1 MGIEATSST
10 SVSSTSAAAQSS
22 AASSSDSAKK
32 TSTDSSFK
40 DEMNKV
46 SKSESKKDD
55 KKVEKSDDKVNAVSD
70 KKDKEASK
78 SDTNKTNDQDS
89 NNLTLTGNVDT
100 SNVMDLTKMGAL
112 NSLNN
117 ANAML
122 SSDIQQMINNTAQIS
137 GISGASKVSG
147 SIFSFGD
154 DSKNSISMTQSDAQ
168 FFINLTQNDTV
179 SVQNAVVQAQ
189 NMINSGADVSDVQQN
204 VKISQ
209 ALLDAINNA
218 KETNQP
224 LRIDFDQNV
233 SVVLRIGKDGAIA
246 ANFIPGDKAVEQY
259 LRNNIE
265 SLKAT
270 FNEND
275 LPYTDLSYSNSS
287 KQQNERRRNKQ
298 QQGEQ

>member
-1 MGIEATSST
+1 MGIEATSSA
-10 SVSSTSAAAQSS
+10 SVSSTSSVSQ
-22 AASSSDSAKK
+22 AASSTSTDSAKK

-46 SKSESKKDD
+46 SKSDSKKED
-55 KKVEKSDDKVNAVSD
+55 KKVEKSDEKVQAVSEKTD
-70 KKDKEASK
+70 KDNSSSKDKD
-78 SDTNKTNDQDS
+78 DT
-89 NNLTLTGNVDT
+89 NNLTLTGSVD
-100 SNVMDLTKMGAL
+100 SSSILDINKMGAL

-122 SSDIQQMINNTAQIS
+122 SNDIQQMINNTAQIS
-137 GISGASKVSG
+137 EISGAANVSG
-147 SIFSFGD
+147 SIFSFGNS
-154 DSKNSISMTQSDAQ
+154 DSKNSISMTQNDAQ
-168 FFINLTQNDTV
+168 FFINLTQNDNV
-179 SVQNAVVQAQ
+179 SAQ
-189 NMINSGADVSDVQQN
+189 NIVAQSQEMINNGADVSEVQQSAT
-204 VKISQ
+204 ISK
-209 ALLDAINNA
+209 ALLDAINTA

-233 SVVLRIGKDGAIA
+233 SVILKIGKDGALS

-275 LPYTDLSYSNSS
+275 LPYTELSYSNSS

>member
-10 SVSSTSAAAQSS
+10 SVSSTSAATQSS
-22 AASSSDSAKK
+22 AASSSDNAKK

-78 SDTNKTNDQDS
+78 SDTNKTKEQDS
-89 NNLTLTGNVDT
+89 NNLTLTGNVDAN
-100 SNVMDLTKMGAL
+100 NVMDLTKMGAL

-122 SSDIQQMINNTAQIS
+122 SNDIQQMINNTAQIS
-137 GISGASKVSG
+137 GISCASKVSG

-179 SVQNAVVQAQ
+179 SAQNAVTQAQ
-189 NMINSGADVSDVQQN
+189 NMINNGAEVSEVQQN

>member
-10 SVSSTSAAAQSS
+10 SVSSTSAATQSS
-22 AASSSDSAKK
+22 AASSSDNAKK

-78 SDTNKTNDQDS
+78 SDTNKTKEQDS
-89 NNLTLTGNVDT
+89 NNLTLTGNVDAN
-100 SNVMDLTKMGAL
+100 NVMDLTKMGAL

-122 SSDIQQMINNTAQIS
+122 SNDIQQMINNTAQIS
-137 GISGASKVSG
+137 GISCASKVSG

-179 SVQNAVVQAQ
+179 SAQNAVTQAQ
-189 NMINSGADVSDVQQN
+189 NMINNGAEVSEVQQN

-265 SLKAT
+265 TLKAT

>member
-1 MGIEATSST
+1 
-10 SVSSTSAAAQSS
+10 
-22 AASSSDSAKK
+22 
-32 TSTDSSFK
+32 
-40 DEMNKV
+40 
-46 SKSESKKDD
+46 
-55 KKVEKSDDKVNAVSD
+55 
-70 KKDKEASK
+70 
-78 SDTNKTNDQDS
+78 
-89 NNLTLTGNVDT
+89 
-100 SNVMDLTKMGAL
+100 
-112 NSLNN
+112 
-117 ANAML
+117 
-122 SSDIQQMINNTAQIS
+122 MINNTAQIS
-137 GISGASKVSG
+137 GISGAFKVSG

-189 NMINSGADVSDVQQN
+189 NMINSGAEVSDVQQN

>member
-78 SDTNKTNDQDS
+78 SDT

-189 NMINSGADVSDVQQN
+189 NMINSGAEVSDVQQN

>member
-1 MGIEATSST
+1 MGIEATSSA
-10 SVSSTSAAAQSS
+10 SVSSTSATTQSS

-32 TSTDSSFK
+32 TSSESSFK

-46 SKSESKKDD
+46 SKSETKKDD
-55 KKVEKSDDKVNAVSD
+55 KNVEKSDDKVNAVSE
-70 KKDKEASK
+70 KKDKESSK
-78 SDTNKTNDQDS
+78 SESTQNKDNDS
-89 NNLTLTGNVDT
+89 NNLTLVGNVDVNT
-100 SNVMDLTKMGAL
+100 MDLTKLGAL

-122 SSDIQQMINNTAQIS
+122 SNDIQQMINNTSQIAGLS
-137 GISGASKVSG
+137 SVSNVSG
-147 SIFSFGD
+147 SIFNFDD

-179 SVQNAVVQAQ
+179 SAQNVVAQAQ
-189 NMINSGADVSDVQQN
+189 NMVNNGAEISDVQQN

-218 KETNQP
+218 KDTNQP

-233 SVVLRIGKDGAIA
+233 SVILRIGKDGAIS

>member
-78 SDTNKTNDQDS
+78 SDTNKTNEQD
-89 NNLTLTGNVDT
+89 LTLTGNVDA

-189 NMINSGADVSDVQQN
+189 NMINSGAEVSDVQQN

>member
-10 SVSSTSAAAQSS
+10 SVSSTSAATQSS
-22 AASSSDSAKK
+22 AASSSDNAKK

-78 SDTNKTNDQDS
+78 SDTNKTKEQDS
-89 NNLTLTGNVDT
+89 NNLTLTGNVDAN
-100 SNVMDLTKMGAL
+100 NVMDLTKMGAL

-122 SSDIQQMINNTAQIS
+122 SNDIQQMINNTAQIS

-179 SVQNAVVQAQ
+179 SAQNAVTQAQ
-189 NMINSGADVSDVQQN
+189 NMINNGAEVSEVQQN

>member
-10 SVSSTSAAAQSS
+10 SVSSTSAATQSS
-22 AASSSDSAKK
+22 AASSSDNAKK

-78 SDTNKTNDQDS
+78 SDTNKTKEQDS
-89 NNLTLTGNVDT
+89 NNLTLTGNVDAN
-100 SNVMDLTKMGAL
+100 NVMDLTKMGAL

-122 SSDIQQMINNTAQIS
+122 SNDIQQMINNTAQIS

-147 SIFSFGD
+147 SIFNFGD

-179 SVQNAVVQAQ
+179 SVQNAVTQAQ
-189 NMINSGADVSDVQQN
+189 NMINNGAEVSEVQQN

>member
-1 MGIEATSST
+1 MENI
-10 SVSSTSAAAQSS
+10 
-22 AASSSDSAKK
+22 SDVYNKLKK
-32 TSTDSSFK
+32 ICDVCWAGDEHDSIYIYSC
-40 DEMNKV
+40 
-46 SKSESKKDD
+46 
-55 KKVEKSDDKVNAVSD
+55 
-70 KKDKEASK
+70 
-78 SDTNKTNDQDS
+78 DQKYR
-89 NNLTLTGNVDT
+89 LFV
-100 SNVMDLTKMGAL
+100 
-112 NSLNN
+112 
-117 ANAML
+117 
-122 SSDIQQMINNTAQIS
+122 SSDILYVE
-137 GISGASKVSG
+137 KKYR
-147 SIFSFGD
+147 IFKWEYWDSFTHIHTEFY
-154 DSKNSISMTQSDAQ
+154 KSDAQ

>member
-78 SDTNKTNDQDS
+78 SDTNKTNEQDS
-89 NNLTLTGNVDT
+89 NNLTLTGNVDA

-189 NMINSGADVSDVQQN
+189 NMINSGAEVSDVQQN

-270 FNEND
+270 FNENN

>member
-1 MGIEATSST
+1 MGIEATSSA
-10 SVSSTSAAAQSS
+10 SVSSTSATSQSS

-32 TSTDSSFK
+32 TSSESSFK

-46 SKSESKKDD
+46 SKSETKKDD
-55 KKVEKSDDKVNAVSD
+55 KKVEKSDDKVNAVSE
-70 KKDKEASK
+70 KKDKESSK
-78 SDTNKTNDQDS
+78 SESSQNKDNDS
-89 NNLTLTGNVDT
+89 NNLTLVGNVDVN
-100 SNVMDLTKMGAL
+100 NVMDLTKLGAL

-122 SSDIQQMINNTAQIS
+122 SSDIQQMINNTSQIS
-137 GISGASKVSG
+137 GLSSVSNVSG
-147 SIFSFGD
+147 SIFNFGD

-168 FFINLTQNDTV
+168 FFINLTQNDNV
-179 SVQNAVVQAQ
+179 SAQNVVAQAQ
-189 NMINSGADVSDVQQN
+189 NMLNNGAEVSDVQQN

-233 SVVLRIGKDGAIA
+233 SVILRVGKDGAIS

>member
-78 SDTNKTNDQDS
+78 FDTNKTNEQDS
-89 NNLTLTGNVDT
+89 NNLTLTGNVDA

-189 NMINSGADVSDVQQN
+189 NMINSGAEVSEVQQN

-233 SVVLRIGKDGAIA
+233 SVVLRIGKDGTIA

-298 QQGEQ
+298 Q

>member
-22 AASSSDSAKK
+22 AASSSDSSKK

-46 SKSESKKDD
+46 SKSESKK
-55 KKVEKSDDKVNAVSD
+55 SDDKVNAVSD
-70 KKDKEASK
+70 KKDKDTSK
-78 SDTNKTNDQDS
+78 SDTNKTNEQDS

-154 DSKNSISMTQSDAQ
+154 DSKNSITMTQSDAQ

-189 NMINSGADVSDVQQN
+189 NMINSGAEVSDVQQN

>member
-32 TSTDSSFK
+32 TSTDSFFK
-40 DEMNKV
+40 NEMNKV

-55 KKVEKSDDKVNAVSD
+55 KK
-70 KKDKEASK
+70 DKEASK
-78 SDTNKTNDQDS
+78 SDTNKTNEQDS

-189 NMINSGADVSDVQQN
+189 NMINSGAEVSDVQQN

-209 ALLDAINNA
+209 VLLDAINNA

-265 SLKAT
+265 LLKAT

>member
-10 SVSSTSAAAQSS
+10 SVSNTSAAAQSS

-70 KKDKEASK
+70 KKDKEPSK
-78 SDTNKTNDQDS
+78 SDTNKSEQDS
-89 NNLTLTGNVDT
+89 NNLTLTGNVDAN
-100 SNVMDLTKMGAL
+100 NVMDLTKMGAL

-137 GISGASKVSG
+137 GISCASNVSG

-179 SVQNAVVQAQ
+179 SVQNTVVQAQ
-189 NMINSGADVSDVQQN
+189 NMINNGAEVSDVQQN

-233 SVVLRIGKDGAIA
+233 SVVLRIGKDGAIS